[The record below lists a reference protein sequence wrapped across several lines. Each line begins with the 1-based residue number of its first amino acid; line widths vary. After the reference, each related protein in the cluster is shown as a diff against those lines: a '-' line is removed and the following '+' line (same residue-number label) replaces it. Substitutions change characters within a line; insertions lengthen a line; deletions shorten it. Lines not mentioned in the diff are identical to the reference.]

1 MVINV
6 KKLLMSF
13 LVLLALL
20 LMFQPVIAAEDS
32 SLGDVKNSADQAL
45 QNASKATNDTAQD
58 VQKTLGPIQ
67 DILNT
72 ISSIIQQ
79 IQQIF
84 QDLSY
89 IMGGGS
95 Q

>member
-1 MVINV
+1 M
-6 KKLLMSF
+6 KKLLTSF
-13 LVLLALL
+13 LLLMAIC
-20 LMFQPVIAAEDS
+20 LMFQPVMAVDQS
-32 SLGDVKNSADQAL
+32 SLGDVKNTADQAI
-45 QNASKATNDTAQD
+45 QNASKTTNDTAQD
-58 VQKTLGPIQ
+58 VQNTLGPIQ

-84 QDLSY
+84 QSISY
-89 IMGGGS
+89 IMGGGN

>member
-1 MVINV
+1 M
-6 KKLLMSF
+6 KKLLTS
-13 LVLLALL
+13 LLLMAIC
-20 LMFQPVIAAEDS
+20 LMFQPVMAVDQS
-32 SLGDVKNSADQAL
+32 SLGDVKNTADQAI
-45 QNASKATNDTAQD
+45 QNASKTTNDTAQD
-58 VQKTLGPIQ
+58 VQNTLGPIQ

-84 QDLSY
+84 QSISY
-89 IMGGGS
+89 IMGGGN